1 MLYVGMV
8 FLSVFFILHW
18 VDILIRYCRT
28 PVLYNYIIFPAIL
41 HIFRVF
47 SDIYV
52 VWGIRR
58 VMRRYHSL
66 RREDTASAAVFALLV
81 LLGVYQLC
89 LLFALDF
96 TWLGFADPGVIN
108 EISKDRS
115 AFEVAFS
122 AVMFIVVIHLAIL
135 DEYKKRFISHTNHYK
150 IQLAEAMDTALI
162 FLLIRSFCEIVIV
175 GQLNRS
181 PGHLTA
187 ILRARDVVYGLFSLP
202 LMICIAC
209 ALPENAPESH
219 DPLVALEED
228 EIDRLTNS
236 ILQRLNE
243 ITENGRKTAP
253 SMDSFLKAF
262 EKYPK
267 GINYPAQMIELV
279 KLDEVRRLMYK
290 YRKWTPI
297 YKWEG
302 PRPESETETP
312 PESIGRMTGRT
323 IRRVDAED
331 GTRELYYL
339 PVAAVA

>member
-1 MLYVGMV
+1 MKSQKIGLRSKLRFLQLCSLWLLLWRSYGMGYTRNG
-8 FLSVFFILHW
+8 SSRA
-18 VDILIRYCRT
+18 LIVRF
-28 PVLYNYIIFPAIL
+28 V
-41 HIFRVF
+41 
-47 SDIYV
+47 
-52 VWGIRR
+52 
-58 VMRRYHSL
+58 
-66 RREDTASAAVFALLV
+66 EV
-81 LLGVYQLC
+81 LLGCRIKTNVIQIRL
-89 LLFALDF
+89 
-96 TWLGFADPGVIN
+96 ADAM
-108 EISKDRS
+108 D
-115 AFEVAFS
+115 VAF
-122 AVMFIVVIHLAIL
+122 A
-135 DEYKKRFISHTNHYK
+135 
-150 IQLAEAMDTALI
+150 

-209 ALPENAPESH
+209 ALPGNAPESH
-219 DPLVALEED
+219 DPLVAQEED

-253 SMDSFLKAF
+253 AMDSFLKTF
-262 EKYPK
+262 EKYPE
-267 GINYPAQMIELV
+267 GTNYPAQMIQLT

-302 PRPESETETP
+302 PRSESETETP
-312 PESIGRMTGRT
+312 PESIRRMTRRT

-331 GTRELYYL
+331 GTREPYYP
-339 PVAAVA
+339 PVVAVA